1 MRELDPKFELFDSVR
16 VGAGNWIVGDAAG
29 PEIARLGETRG
40 TAREFK
46 NTGNKAKKLLKT
58 KDITFLNAANQ
69 GSLAGQSAQIRPRS
83 EQGQFGKARSG
94 LTAARG
100 GRAWT
105 NCRLHGRQV
114 DVALPLRPAGF
125 CARSQLQRIQRPEN
139 GCGATAWFRTYC
151 EFLDQPNKAVWAR
164 VRFSGRPRS
173 RASAEFPMG
182 GGIARPACPLR
193 ITVIG
198 VAGDVREFGLAEAA
212 IPEADYPETQETSSR
227 IVLAVR
233 TANDPQAQVPAIRHA
248 LHDLDILRHGQGRS
262 SFPFTYGSLRPSRW
276 RGWSLGVPQVMIS
289 SSAIFIGLKL

>member
-1 MRELDPKFELFDSVR
+1 MREIEPKFELFDTSH
-16 VGAGNWIVGDAAG
+16 VGAGDWTVGDGAG
-29 PEIARLGETRG
+29 TEIARPGETRG

-198 VAGDVREFGLAEAA
+198 VAGDVREFGLAAVGKDDRAIVAA
-212 IPEADYPETQETSSR
+212 VTDIIRCVFVEIVVCDVARERACIRYGICASHKNASHNRSIPR
-227 IVLAVR
+227 VL
-233 TANDPQAQVPAIRHA
+233 
-248 LHDLDILRHGQGRS
+248 
-262 SFPFTYGSLRPSRW
+262 
-276 RGWSLGVPQVMIS
+276 
-289 SSAIFIGLKL
+289 